1 MTTIFCDDSAR
12 PRMHALV
19 VGVGAYRYLK
29 GANPPSTDWPW
40 RNLGQLT
47 CPPRSAEAV
56 GRWLLSNQTRD
67 AVKPLGSLE
76 MVASPPLRL
85 STGRSRRPRFG
96 MDVEAATFEHFQ
108 DSLDRWYRRCNAN
121 VGNIGFFYFSGH
133 GIQTDTL
140 ALLLEDAGKNPLRFF
155 DEAFDF
161 DGLYDGM
168 AQCKAGIQCYFVDAC
183 RSHPAAE
190 EWQMVRPRQLIQSE
204 FQLLYRDAPRIFST
218 GDGQQAYGTPG
229 ECTEFTK
236 ALLTAL
242 DGCGAERSPQ
252 GGAWQVTTDSIGK
265 AIRQLL
271 ERDSQAPAP
280 FQNDG
285 GARGGAIRTLP
296 GAPIVPFRLGCRPE
310 EALAIADMQL
320 IEGISRRVEAKRD
333 IPECQ
338 AWESKIRADKYH
350 FEATFS
356 GGKFR
361 DRETPIWML
370 PPYVDEYFQAE
381 QA

>member
-1 MTTIFCDDSAR
+1 MTTVFCDASDR

-19 VGVGAYRYLK
+19 VGVGTYRYLK
-29 GANPPSTDWPW
+29 DGDPPSTLWPW

-56 GRWLLSNQTRD
+56 GRWLLRNQIRD
-67 AVKPLGSLE
+67 PDKPLGSLE
-76 MVASPPLRL
+76 MVASPSLRL
-85 STGRSRRPRFG
+85 GTQRDGRPG
-96 MDVEAATFEHFQ
+96 IDIDVEAATFEHFQ
-108 DSLDRWYRRCNAN
+108 ESFDRWYKRCNAN
-121 VGNIGFFYFSGH
+121 TGNVSFFYFSGH

-168 AQCKAGIQCYFVDAC
+168 AQCKASVQCYFVDAC
-183 RSHPAAE
+183 RTHPATE
-190 EWQMVRPRQLIQSE
+190 EWQMVRPRQLIQSK
-204 FQLLYRDAPRIFST
+204 FQLLYRDAPKIFST
-218 GDGQQAYGTPG
+218 GNGQLAYGTPG

-252 GGAWQVTTDSIGK
+252 GTWRVTTDSIGW

-271 ERDSQAPAP
+271 ERDTQPPAP
-280 FQNDG
+280 FQNGG

-296 GAPIVPFRLGCRPE
+296 GAPTVPFRLGYQPE
-310 EALAIADMQL
+310 EALAIACMQL
-320 IEGISRRVEAKRD
+320 VEGVSQRVEAKRD
-333 IPECQ
+333 TPECRV
-338 AWESKIRADKYH
+338 WESGIRADKYDLK
-350 FEATFS
+350 ATF
-356 GGKFR
+356 GGCRFR
-361 DRETPIWML
+361 DSRTPVWML
-370 PPYVDEYFQAE
+370 PPYVDQYFEAE
-381 QA
+381 NA